1 MDIDFR
7 LKYYLGNLY
16 LYYKFNKI
24 IKYDFKNKNELIT
37 YNKIQ
42 YIDNDI
48 IFSNDFD
55 PQIKY
60 YIYDLRKYIKQAN
73 INKFK
78 FLIVFGDIN
87 ISYDKFVIT
96 KTRPINSTN
105 NIILNLN
112 SDRHW
117 SSLKEVDLY
126 DIEFKNK
133 NNKLVWRG
141 TDTGFQRY
149 SLVSQFQNCSNLN
162 IDIKFSNIINK
173 NNNYIINKLS
183 IKELLQNKFLLSIEG
198 NDVATNLKWIIYSNS
213 LVIMP
218 KPTICSW
225 FMEDKLIPNFH
236 YIEIKSDYS
245 DLEEKFIWCCNN
257 LDLCY
262 QIIKNAKV
270 YIKQFLNEKTE
281 KEITNKIIEIYNKTI
296 QII

>member
-183 IKELLQNKFLLSIEG
+183 IKELLQNKFLL
-198 NDVATNLKWIIYSNS
+198 
-213 LVIMP
+213 
-218 KPTICSW
+218 
-225 FMEDKLIPNFH
+225 
-236 YIEIKSDYS
+236 
-245 DLEEKFIWCCNN
+245 
-257 LDLCY
+257 
-262 QIIKNAKV
+262 
-270 YIKQFLNEKTE
+270 
-281 KEITNKIIEIYNKTI
+281 
-296 QII
+296 